1 MYDVIIIGMG
11 PAGMSA
17 GIYAKRSGLNTLIL
31 EGMYPGG
38 LLNKV
43 SIVDNY
49 LGIKNIS
56 GADLSLNMFEHIKD
70 VGVNYKIEKVLK
82 IENSDVKKITTT
94 KSVYETKSIIF
105 AIGRTP
111 KKSGLPNEEKY
122 IGKGISYCALCDGN
136 LYKNKDIII
145 LGGGNS
151 AFEEAVYLSKIVK
164 SIKVLVRS
172 EIRAEKELR
181 DEVNVQSN
189 IEVITGV
196 TVEEIMGDEVVGG
209 VRLANGDIIK
219 CDGIFIYYGYEAETG
234 YLNNLG
240 ITDDKG
246 YILVDSKM
254 RTSKPLIYAC
264 GDIIKK
270 DLYQIITAASEGA
283 IAATSAR
290 KDIK

>member
-151 AFEEAVYLSKIVK
+151 AFEEAIYLSKIVK

-172 EIRAEKELR
+172 EIKAEKELR
-181 DEVNVQSN
+181 DEVNAQSN
-189 IEVITGV
+189 IEIITGV

>member
-164 SIKVLVRS
+164 SIKVLFRS

-181 DEVNVQSN
+181 DEVNAQSN
-189 IEVITGV
+189 IEIITGV

>member
-82 IENSDVKKITTT
+82 IDNSETKKVTTT
-94 KSVYETKSIIF
+94 KNVYETKSIIF

-151 AFEEAVYLSKIVK
+151 AFEEAIYLSKIVK

-172 EIRAEKELR
+172 EIKAEKELR
-181 DEVNVQSN
+181 DEVNAQSN
-189 IEVITGV
+189 IEIITGV

>member
-172 EIRAEKELR
+172 EIKAEKELR